1 MNDKEYEVLR
11 LKYDRFIRVTAI
23 RLDIDNTM
31 FQDLYQ
37 IGLIAL
43 YEAQT
48 KYNEDKGTLH
58 TFIMRFITYEMMDYL
73 TIHSKTI
80 RIPTSKLREAK
91 QNDKFQLKK
100 AISINTPLG
109 EDGTIEDL
117 IGSEDEDT
125 SMSDQDIQIRAR
137 LRVEMD
143 NLKPEYQ
150 KVIWMY
156 SVLDM
161 TFQEIANEMNMTKEN
176 VRQKYVK
183 GIKILRDK
191 I

>member
-37 IGLIAL
+37 IGFIAL

-100 AISINTPLG
+100 AISI
-109 EDGTIEDL
+109 
-117 IGSEDEDT
+117 
-125 SMSDQDIQIRAR
+125 
-137 LRVEMD
+137 
-143 NLKPEYQ
+143 
-150 KVIWMY
+150 
-156 SVLDM
+156 
-161 TFQEIANEMNMTKEN
+161 
-176 VRQKYVK
+176 
-183 GIKILRDK
+183 
-191 I
+191 